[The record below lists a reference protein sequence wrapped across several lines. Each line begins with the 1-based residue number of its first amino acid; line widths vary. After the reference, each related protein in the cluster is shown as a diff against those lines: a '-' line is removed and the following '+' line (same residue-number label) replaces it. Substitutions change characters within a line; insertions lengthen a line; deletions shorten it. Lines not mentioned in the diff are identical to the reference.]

1 MMGKKTLV
9 ASTALLSKER
19 DGFFK
24 IARKNK
30 RDAEKHSKMCTLFV
44 NTLPPTNSNKTRSS
58 AVPWRFSPDLC
69 AAKTQPKK

>member
-30 RDAEKHSKMCTLFV
+30 RDAEKQKCPLFV

>member
-30 RDAEKHSKMCTLFV
+30 RDAEAEM
-44 NTLPPTNSNKTRSS
+44 PPVR
-58 AVPWRFSPDLC
+58 
-69 AAKTQPKK
+69 